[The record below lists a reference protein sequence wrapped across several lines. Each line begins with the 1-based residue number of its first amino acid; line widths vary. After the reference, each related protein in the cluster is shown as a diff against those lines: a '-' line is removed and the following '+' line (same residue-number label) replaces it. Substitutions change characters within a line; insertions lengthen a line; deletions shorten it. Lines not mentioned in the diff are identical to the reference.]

1 MYISPVALELEL
13 ASVDITAG
21 KSIDLNSAF
30 LSRLR
35 LSDGKYITVTP
46 TWILNFSSQGSLNN
60 GLYTPAITQTYD
72 RIYAFYTY
80 NGLTKSTFIDVSIQ
94 KDDTLLYIS
103 PDSINLNADETYDLR
118 TVQAILEYMD
128 GEQISVIPSWRILQ
142 GGGTI
147 VNQIYTAP
155 HTLAGEI
162 ILEAYHANISP
173 TSYAKL
179 HINKVEVSNAMNITS
194 DNFTY
199 STAITP
205 YVGKKFDISLAIS
218 KEGVHNA
225 KEFKMIIFDATH
237 YEIVES
243 VSVGSGSTSVAVT
256 PSVSDNLL
264 KVNVLNKNGG
274 KMIVTISNLTSAVAA

>member
-103 PDSINLNADETYDLR
+103 PDSINLNADEAYDLR
-118 TVQAILEYMD
+118 TVQAILEYTH
-128 GEQISVIPSWRILQ
+128 GEQISIIPSWRILQ

-147 VNQIYTAP
+147 VNQVYTAP

-173 TSYAKL
+173 TAYAKL

-199 STAITP
+199 SIAITP
-205 YVGKKFDISLAIS
+205 YIGKKFDISIAVS
-218 KEGVHNA
+218 KEGVHNT
-225 KEFKMIIFDATH
+225 KEFKMIVFSATQ

-243 VSVGSGSTSVAVT
+243 VSVSSGTTSVSVT
-256 PSVSDNLL
+256 PSVGDNML
-264 KVNVLNKNGG
+264 KINVLNKNGG